1 MQESNKVNV
10 LLARVEERNRI
21 SDLLLNFGSLDQML
35 KNVCLIHSEMYLN
48 SCIDS
53 VRLKRVMYL
62 NIEIKTDLM
71 CLLLVGG
78 FAFVY
83 EAQDLGSGKDY
94 ALKVML
100 IYFTIGL

>member
-1 MQESNKVNV
+1 MSVCSWHMYKKGTEYLNSCVRVTSNFN
-10 LLARVEERNRI
+10 
-21 SDLLLNFGSLDQML
+21 QTL
-35 KNVCLIHSEMYLN
+35 KNVCLVHSEMYLN
-48 SCIDS
+48 SCICS
-53 VRLKRVMYL
+53 IRLKRMMYL

-94 ALKVML
+94 ALKVIL

>member
-1 MQESNKVNV
+1 
-10 LLARVEERNRI
+10 
-21 SDLLLNFGSLDQML
+21 
-35 KNVCLIHSEMYLN
+35 MYLN
-48 SCIDS
+48 SCIHS
-53 VRLKRVMYL
+53 VRLKIMRHL
-62 NIEIKTDLM
+62 NIEIKADLM

-94 ALKVML
+94 ALKVIL